1 MRTARELGN
10 TAVLSAPLFAEIV
23 EDLWQSG
30 FAVVP
35 SIVAREQM
43 VELRAEAERL
53 LADSDERGGARNAL
67 GKSTL
72 FRELA
77 ASGPIAEGAR
87 QVLGADAIATKLT
100 IFDKSPLAN
109 WKVPWHQD
117 LTIRVRERFDVPG
130 FGPWSI
136 KDGEPHAQP
145 PVSLLEQILA
155 VRLHLDDTPADNGA
169 LRVIPGS
176 HRLGRLTAEEIAALR
191 RERSEVSCPVGAG
204 GAMLMSPLLVHA
216 SSVAPKPSRRRVAHY
231 EFCATSLP
239 GPLSWS

>member
-1 MRTARELGN
+1 MALSGPLPTEL
-10 TAVLSAPLFAEIV
+10 V
-23 EDLWQSG
+23 EEFQENG
-30 FAVVP
+30 FALVP
-35 SIVAREQM
+35 SLVASELIS
-43 VELRAEAERL
+43 ELRAEAARL

-67 GKSTL
+67 AKSEL
-72 FRELA
+72 LRGLA
-77 ASGPIAEGAR
+77 ASGPIAEVAR

-117 LTIRVRERFDVPG
+117 LTIRVRERFDVTG
-130 FGPWSI
+130 YSPWSI
-136 KDGEPHAQP
+136 KDGEPHVQP
-145 PVSLLEQILA
+145 PVSLLERILA

-204 GAMLMSPLLVHA
+204 GAMLMSPLLLHA

-239 GPLSWS
+239 GPLAWS